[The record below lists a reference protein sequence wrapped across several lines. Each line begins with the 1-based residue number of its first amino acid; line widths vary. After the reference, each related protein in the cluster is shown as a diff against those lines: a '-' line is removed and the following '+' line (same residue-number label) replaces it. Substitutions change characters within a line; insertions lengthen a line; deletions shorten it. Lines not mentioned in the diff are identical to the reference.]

1 MFIFRLMFIL
11 VQFNPGLLHQL
22 YVSVFGLTGELIR
35 TSRHCELAEQPVCFG
50 TLTDLED
57 SSEPEDSVSLLLRLL
72 ELRYGEDDG
81 ESSM

>member
-1 MFIFRLMFIL
+1 MN
-11 VQFNPGLLHQL
+11 VLL
-22 YVSVFGLTGELIR
+22 
-35 TSRHCELAEQPVCFG
+35 ELAEHS

>member
-1 MFIFRLMFIL
+1 MLPTFTNWEFTYWGLISRTAVKLNGKNVHVPAKRMFFL
-11 VQFNPGLLHQL
+11 
-22 YVSVFGLTGELIR
+22 
-35 TSRHCELAEQPVCFG
+35 ELAEHS

>member
-1 MFIFRLMFIL
+1 MVKLRGKKYVLAKQMFDLS
-11 VQFNPGLLHQL
+11 
-22 YVSVFGLTGELIR
+22 SVCY
-35 TSRHCELAEQPVCFG
+35 S

>member
-1 MFIFRLMFIL
+1 MC
-11 VQFNPGLLHQL
+11 GLSQYSLA
-22 YVSVFGLTGELIR
+22 SVYTPTYDIGVL
-35 TSRHCELAEQPVCFG
+35 SNRHSELALQFTVYR

-57 SSEPEDSVSLLLRLL
+57 SREPEDSVSLLLRLL